1 MLCLH
6 KPENKNQV
14 DKEMASNKIGQKKK
28 GKSKRRGAS
37 QWAVAW
43 RRFKRNKAGIFGLVI
58 VMAVFFVGIFGSFF
72 APYPARP
79 DPHAYDPF
87 YDIDPI
93 TGIGDV
99 RKPPSWMDPEEPN
112 SWKYLFGTTPIGTDV
127 FSDIIHGTKYTVYVG
142 VLVTVITMA
151 LSIAVG
157 AIAGFYG
164 RWVDNILMRISEVF
178 LVFPSLLLI
187 LVFVRI
193 FTVSVGEPFL
203 NIPIINI
210 QIPTGLTIVIVIL
223 GLFNWAS
230 NARMIRGEFLRVRE
244 LEFIEA
250 ERALGAGNIR
260 IIFRHILPNLMS
272 SIIVVSSLTIAYA
285 ILLEAAVSFL
295 GFGDAN
301 TITWG
306 QILQENF
313 SEMRIVWWAEVF
325 PGIAIL
331 LTVFGFNLLGDGLS
345 DAMNPRLRD

>member
-6 KPENKNQV
+6 RSKNKTQV
-14 DKEMASNKIGQKKK
+14 EKKMASNKK
-28 GKSKRRGAS
+28 GENLERQPKRRGAS

-43 RRFKRNKAGIFGLVI
+43 RRFRRNKAGVFGLII
-58 VMAVFFVGIFGSFF
+58 VMAVFSVGIFGSFF
-72 APYPARP
+72 APYPPRP
-79 DPHAYDPF
+79 NPDAYTPF
-87 YDIDPI
+87 YV
-93 TGIGDV
+93 GDV
-99 RKPPSWMDPEEPN
+99 RKPPSWLDPDDPN
-112 SWKYLFGTTPIGTDV
+112 NFKYLFGTTPIGTDV

-142 VLVTVITMA
+142 VLVTAITMA
-151 LSIAVG
+151 LSIVVG

-178 LVFPSLLLI
+178 LVFPALLFI

-193 FTVSVGEPFL
+193 FTLRVSDPFVTL
-203 NIPIINI
+203 PVVNF
-210 QIPTGLTIVIVIL
+210 QIPVGLTIVVFIL
-223 GLFNWAS
+223 GVFNWAS
-230 NARMIRGEFLRVRE
+230 NARMIRGEFLRIRE

-250 ERALGAGNIR
+250 ERALGASNIR
-260 IIFRHILPNLMS
+260 IIFRHILPNLLS

-295 GFGDAN
+295 GFGDVN

-345 DAMNPRLRD
+345 DALNPRLRD

>member
-1 MLCLH
+1 
-6 KPENKNQV
+6 
-14 DKEMASNKIGQKKK
+14 MASNKKGDNAKK
-28 GKSKRRGAS
+28 KSKRRGAS

-43 RRFKRNKAGIFGLVI
+43 RRFRRNKAGVFGLII

-79 DPHAYDPF
+79 DPGAYAPF
-87 YDIDPI
+87 YNIDPT
-93 TGIGDV
+93 TGLGDS
-99 RKPPSWMDPEEPN
+99 RKPPSWLDPGEPDN
-112 SWKYLFGTTPIGTDV
+112 FKYLFGTTAIGTDV
-127 FSDIIHGTKYTVYVG
+127 FSDVIHGTKYTVYVG
-142 VLVTVITMA
+142 VLVTAITMA
-151 LSIAVG
+151 LSIVVG

-164 RWVDNILMRISEVF
+164 HWVDNILMRIAEVF
-178 LVFPSLLLI
+178 LVFPALLFI

-193 FTVSVGEPFL
+193 FTLRVSDPFWTM
-203 NIPIINI
+203 PIINL
-210 QIPTGLTIVIVIL
+210 QIPVGLTIVVFIL
-223 GLFNWAS
+223 GVFNWAS
-230 NARMIRGEFLRVRE
+230 NARMIRGEFFRIRE

-260 IIFRHILPNLMS
+260 IIFRHILPNLLS

-295 GFGDAN
+295 GFGDVN

-345 DAMNPRLRD
+345 DALNPRLRD